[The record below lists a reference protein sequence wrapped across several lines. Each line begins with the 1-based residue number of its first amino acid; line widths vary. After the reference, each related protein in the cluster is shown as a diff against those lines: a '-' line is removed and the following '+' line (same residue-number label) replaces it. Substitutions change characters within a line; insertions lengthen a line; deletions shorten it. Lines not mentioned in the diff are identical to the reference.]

1 MFYGGFGTKWSAAK
15 PVAGKAI
22 LLSTLGVWMTAGLV
36 GVFCHFALG
45 TGLLE
50 GLLIGAV
57 LGSTDA
63 ASVFS
68 VLRSQRLNL
77 KYGTA
82 SLLEVESGSN
92 DPCAYMLTVVILSA
106 LQGEI
111 SAGQVVYA
119 VFAQIVYGALAGI
132 AIAALAG
139 WVLRHA
145 HFESEGFD
153 SIFLIAVIL
162 ATYAIPS
169 LVGGNGY
176 ISAYLAGILLGNQT
190 LPRKKSLVHF
200 FDAFN
205 GMMQM
210 LIFFLLGLLVFPS
223 RLPSVFLPSLFIA
236 LFLTFVARPAAV
248 VCLLTPFKAPFKQQC
263 LISWAGLRGAASIV
277 FAIMAVVSPAYGKET
292 IFHIVFCVVLLSI
305 LFQGTLLPMMARKLD
320 MLDERENVLK
330 TFNDYSDETDVQFIR
345 LDLRKDHPWVHRQIQ
360 QIESIPGL
368 LIAAV
373 LRGGEA
379 VMPKGDTSL
388 NEGDALIL
396 VAKEYT
402 GREGVTLSEQTVEP
416 GSALIGK
423 RLKEIDLKKQSL
435 VVLIQRAGKEMIPD
449 GDSRILEGD
458 TLVMYTR
465 DEIETK

>member
-1 MFYGGFGTKWSAAK
+1 
-15 PVAGKAI
+15 
-22 LLSTLGVWMTAGLV
+22 
-36 GVFCHFALG
+36 
-45 TGLLE
+45 
-50 GLLIGAV
+50 
-57 LGSTDA
+57 
-63 ASVFS
+63 
-68 VLRSQRLNL
+68 
-77 KYGTA
+77 
-82 SLLEVESGSN
+82 
-92 DPCAYMLTVVILSA
+92 MLTVVILSA

-248 VCLLTPFKAPFKQQC
+248 VCLLTPFKA
-263 LISWAGLRGAASIV
+263 
-277 FAIMAVVSPAYGKET
+277 
-292 IFHIVFCVVLLSI
+292 
-305 LFQGTLLPMMARKLD
+305 
-320 MLDERENVLK
+320 
-330 TFNDYSDETDVQFIR
+330 
-345 LDLRKDHPWVHRQIQ
+345 QI
-360 QIESIPGL
+360 
-368 LIAAV
+368 
-373 LRGGEA
+373 
-379 VMPKGDTSL
+379 
-388 NEGDALIL
+388 
-396 VAKEYT
+396 
-402 GREGVTLSEQTVEP
+402 GRAHV
-416 GSALIGK
+416 
-423 RLKEIDLKKQSL
+423 
-435 VVLIQRAGKEMIPD
+435 
-449 GDSRILEGD
+449 
-458 TLVMYTR
+458 
-465 DEIETK
+465 